1 MNRTLATGALM
12 SSLLLGACAT
22 APSPPPALVEARGV
36 VLGAETDPAV
46 NALAPL
52 ELKKATDTLAR
63 ANLLMTKGEPQA
75 EISSAAY
82 VASQQARTAMAIAQA
97 KGNDTAIAGSEADR
111 ERARADMR
119 TLEATRARGQADV
132 ARAQTGVAREQA
144 AQAEQRASGAEQRA
158 SGAEQR
164 ASGAEQQ
171 AALALAQAG
180 SAQMQSAELQQRLAD
195 LQAQKTERGMLV
207 TLGDVLFE
215 SGRSDVKPAAQGA
228 LLKLAGFLQQYPNRR
243 ILIEGFTDDVGAAA
257 YNQGLSRR
265 RAEAVDAALLGM
277 GVSAQRMATVGY
289 GEEYPVASN
298 TSDTN
303 RAMNR
308 RVEVIIADS
317 DQPVRARR

>member
-158 SGAEQR
+158 SGAEQ
-164 ASGAEQQ
+164 Q

-243 ILIEGFTDDVGAAA
+243 ILIEGFTDDVGAAT